1 MFQNNSLKYCPTQ
14 SMKNLLS
21 TNEPEKL
28 AAPLA
33 SLGHIAIAGRQEFAD
48 SLSPLINGFV
58 LKELLWSTKLQGLK
72 CLTLWLLSR
81 QITGNKAKQILN
93 LFCWLIRTEGILEN
107 WEYLSLVSRAHLRL
121 GAALALL
128 KVSQEPCYYS
138 LLSQQ
143 DIQLLS
149 LMIND
154 ECFQVREAFAKK
166 LHKALLVLRAPLELL
181 AAFSLAAKD
190 PVLKCCTHA
199 RVCVKQNINTRRSYI
214 QKHGLQREQLIHLL
228 PENVVPYMVHLLAH
242 DPDFTDTRNHCQTDD
257 IKRCL
262 WLVLEVLL
270 SRDENNSHAYML
282 RALENMKKMNDVQ
295 DIGKKDPNKKLYKV
309 CDIAVELITSH
320 SHAHT
325 EQLTLNPHLPS
336 KLFSFASIQP
346 SLQSEQ
352 KTGSRKGKRKSSDD
366 RTH

>member
-1 MFQNNSLKYCPTQ
+1 MMAAKLHLPLSRYIKLSLFISCFITFSFDTLLSSLALHEVSAHFSCIVRVLMRYLDNLLHSEDNEDDMGNISSVLAGFELLRVLSFVHTTAFHQELVYELLLAWLRLPKANGIYDAVLQILRNTGSHIEKDFPHITINLIPILFKLARFGTSHLAKHAVHCIRLHLCNWEAHFSSLIK

-58 LKELLWSTKLQGLK
+58 LKELLWSTKFPEKESDEHWTDKENLSNGTQARLQGLK

-149 LMIND
+149 LMIN
-154 ECFQVREAFAKK
+154 
-166 LHKALLVLRAPLELL
+166 
-181 AAFSLAAKD
+181 
-190 PVLKCCTHA
+190 
-199 RVCVKQNINTRRSYI
+199 
-214 QKHGLQREQLIHLL
+214 
-228 PENVVPYMVHLLAH
+228 
-242 DPDFTDTRNHCQTDD
+242 
-257 IKRCL
+257 
-262 WLVLEVLL
+262 
-270 SRDENNSHAYML
+270 
-282 RALENMKKMNDVQ
+282 
-295 DIGKKDPNKKLYKV
+295 
-309 CDIAVELITSH
+309 
-320 SHAHT
+320 
-325 EQLTLNPHLPS
+325 
-336 KLFSFASIQP
+336 
-346 SLQSEQ
+346 
-352 KTGSRKGKRKSSDD
+352 SS
-366 RTH
+366 